1 MEGDGSLELV
11 GVEVDKRGGL
21 QGLKWSDEVAE
32 AEKVE
37 GAVEVDGRDGGE
49 RKGVTWLEGV
59 AEAEKVEMEW

>member
-21 QGLKWSDEVAE
+21 QGLKWSGGVAE
-32 AEKVE
+32 AE
-37 GAVEVDGRDGGE
+37 GAVEVDGRDGGG
-49 RKGVTWLEGV
+49 RKGLTWLEGV